1 MKHVSIGTKLAQG
14 YMDFARGTK
23 SFSLKNPLFLL
34 WGLLIPISWCA
45 KIWINATDFLYRH
58 GLRRSYE
65 PPLPIISVGNI
76 TYGGTNK
83 TPFVDMLCRSMQN
96 RGVKVGVVS
105 RGYGG
110 DNADVVVLNNGRI
123 ISPQNGDSDRDLLN
137 KNARRVVG
145 DEPILLSS
153 RLSDVPVVV
162 SRDRMKGIENLAQ
175 KEDIHLIVADD
186 AFQHRRLS
194 RDVDIV
200 LVDATCPFGNGRTLP
215 AGILREDISAL
226 ARAHMVVITRV
237 DQVTPEELFSLRK
250 RLLEIVPIERIFN
263 ARLDVVEWLLWD
275 GVKFRPTRQNIKG
288 LRLLAFSAIGNP
300 PSFINS
306 LKSAGAVA
314 VSERHFLDHHSYSE
328 HDMMSLCK
336 EKNELKRRGEK
347 IDFLSCTEKDIYNLP
362 PSWRTRPSPCPLLVP
377 SVAVTLEDRARFESM
392 LIEHLRPRLVVASNG
407 YGEDAIG
414 VLLAEKLRNEFRVA
428 EVLAFPLV
436 GRGEPYI
443 KRGFSVVSSPSV
455 TPSGG
460 ILKYHLKDIWRD
472 LRSGLLKHIYS
483 QQMDWRGLSGVRT
496 PLCVGDV
503 YLLLHTL
510 WGHGTSPLFVAT
522 AKTVRLSGH
531 WRLERFIIRMLCRR
545 TWTRDGETAEQL
557 LSSGADA
564 LYAGNPIMDLLE
576 GAKRDDFSDS
586 KLILLLP
593 GSRTRAYDD
602 VKLLLDAAELINLT
616 EKHDYIMTAAPT
628 IDMERLVSGCIGWRF
643 ENSRISKNDIT
654 ILIHRGGVQEAA
666 SDASLLIGF
675 GGTAN
680 QLCAGMGIPV
690 ISIDE
695 KGKRVQKKLLGDAEI
710 LVAPTSQALAECALR
725 VLGNSELYSK
735 MSEAGRARMG
745 EGGALDDVTRY
756 AAESLGWRVRC
767 ELYERLIGNGAGI

>member
-1 MKHVSIGTKLAQG
+1 M
-14 YMDFARGTK
+14 
-23 SFSLKNPLFLL
+23 
-34 WGLLIPISWCA
+34 
-45 KIWINATDFLYRH
+45 
-58 GLRRSYE
+58 
-65 PPLPIISVGNI
+65 PIISVGNI

-96 RGVKVGVVS
+96 RGVSVGVVS

-110 DNADVVVLNNGRI
+110 DNSDVVVLREGRI
-123 ISPQNGDSDRDLLN
+123 NEACGDERDALN

-153 RLSDVPVVV
+153 RLPDVPVVV
-162 SRDRMKGIENLAQ
+162 SRDRMKGLKNLAQ
-175 KEDIHLIVADD
+175 IDAVHLAVADD

-215 AGILREDISAL
+215 AGILREDISSL
-226 ARAHMVVITRV
+226 ARAHIVVITRV
-237 DQVTPEELFSLRK
+237 DQVAAAELAALRVQ
-250 RLLEIVPIERIFN
+250 LLEIVPEKRIFN

-275 GVKFRPTRQNIKG
+275 GVKFCPRDEKIEG
-288 LRLLAFSAIGNP
+288 LRALAFSAIGNP
-300 PSFINS
+300 PSFVNS
-306 LKSAGAVA
+306 LKEAGVVVA
-314 VSERHFLDHHSYSE
+314 GERHFLDHHSYSE
-328 HDMMSLCK
+328 RDMASLCE
-336 EKNELKRRGEK
+336 EKTELETDGQK

-362 PSWRTRPSPCPLLVP
+362 LSWRTRLSREPLLVP
-377 SVAVTLEDRARFESM
+377 RVAVELEEKERFESA
-392 LIEHLRPRLVVASNG
+392 LIECLRPRLVVASNG

-414 VLLAEKLRNEFRVA
+414 VLFAEKLREEFPAA

-443 KRGFSVVSSPSV
+443 KRGFSVVSTPSV

-472 LRSGLLKHIYS
+472 LRSGLLRHIYS
-483 QQMDWRGLSGVRT
+483 QQMDWRGLSGART

-510 WGHGTSPLFVAT
+510 WGQGTAPLFVAT

-531 WRLERFIIRMLCRR
+531 WRLERFIIRMFCRK
-545 TWTRDGETAEQL
+545 TWTRDRETAEQL
-557 LSSGADA
+557 SNSGADA
-564 LYAGNPIMDLLE
+564 LYAGNPVMDLLE
-576 GAKRDDFSDS
+576 GVKRGDSSDFPDS
-586 KLILLLP
+586 GLVLLLP
-593 GSRTRAYDD
+593 GSRARAYDD
-602 VKLLLDAAELINLT
+602 VRLLLEATELINAAK
-616 EKHDYIMTAAPT
+616 KHGYIMTVAPT
-628 IDMERLVSGCIGWRF
+628 IDIERLISVCEGWRF
-643 ENSRISKNDIT
+643 ENSTITKNDIA
-654 ILIHRGGVQEAA
+654 IRIHRGGVQEAA
-666 SDASLLIGF
+666 IRASLLIGF

-710 LVAPTSQALAECALR
+710 LVAPTSQALCECALR
-725 VLGNSELYSK
+725 VLDDRELYNK
-735 MSEAGRARMG
+735 MSAAGRERMG
-745 EGGALDDVTRY
+745 EGGAIDDVARY

-767 ELYERLIGNGAGI
+767 ELYETLKHTHS

>member
-1 MKHVSIGTKLAQG
+1 MAQS
-14 YMDFARGTK
+14 YMNFARGHE
-23 SFSLKNPLFLL
+23 SFPPKNPFFLL
-34 WGLLIPISWCA
+34 WNLLIPISWCVKA
-45 KIWINATDFLYRH
+45 WINATDFMYRH

-83 TPFVDMLCRSMQN
+83 TPFVDMLCRSMQS
-96 RGVKVGVVS
+96 RGVSVGVVS

-110 DNADVVVLNNGRI
+110 DNADVVVLREGRI
-123 ISPQNGDSDRDLLN
+123 NEACGDERDALN
-137 KNARRVVG
+137 INARRVVG

-153 RLSDVPVVV
+153 RLPDVPVVV
-162 SRDRMKGIENLAQ
+162 SRDRMKGLENLAQ
-175 KEDIHLIVADD
+175 IGAVHLTVADD
-186 AFQHRRLS
+186 AFQHRHVA

-226 ARAHMVVITRV
+226 ARAHIVVITRV
-237 DQVTPEELFSLRK
+237 DQVAAADLAALRN
-250 RLLEIVPIERIFN
+250 RLLEIVPEKRIFN

-275 GVKFRPTRQNIKG
+275 GVRFCPRDEKIEG
-288 LRLLAFSAIGNP
+288 LRVLAFSAIGNP
-300 PSFINS
+300 PSFVNS
-306 LKSAGAVA
+306 LKEARVVVVG
-314 VSERHFLDHHSYSE
+314 ERHFLDHHSYSE
-328 HDMMSLCK
+328 RDMASLCE
-336 EKNELKRRGEK
+336 EKIALGKDQK

-362 PSWRTRPSPCPLLVP
+362 SLWRTRLSREPLLVP
-377 SVAVTLEDRARFESM
+377 RVAVVIEERARFDSVLTEC
-392 LIEHLRPRLVVASNG
+392 LRPRLVVASNG

-414 VLLAEKLRNEFRVA
+414 VLFAEKLRKSFPAA
-428 EVLAFPLV
+428 EVLTFPLV

-443 KRGFSVVSSPSV
+443 KRGFRVVSTPSV

-460 ILKYHLKDIWRD
+460 ILKYHLRDIWRD

-483 QQMDWRGLSGVRT
+483 QQMDWRGLSEVRT

-510 WGHGTSPLFVAT
+510 WGRGTAPLFVAT

-545 TWTRDGETAEQL
+545 TWTRDRETAEQL
-557 LSSGADA
+557 SLSGADA

-576 GAKRDDFSDS
+576 GAKRDDCSDS
-586 KLILLLP
+586 GLILLLP

-602 VKLLLDAAELINLT
+602 VRLLLEAAELINAA
-616 EKHDYIMTAAPT
+616 EKHDYIMTVAPT
-628 IDMERLVSGCIGWRF
+628 IDMERLVSGCTGWRS
-643 ENSRISKNDIT
+643 ENSTITKNDIA
-654 ILIHRGGVQEAA
+654 IRIHRGGVQEAA

-710 LVAPTSQALAECALR
+710 LVAPTAQALSDCALR
-725 VLGNSELYSK
+725 VLGDRALYDK
-735 MSEAGRARMG
+735 MSAAGRSRMG
-745 EGGALDDVTRY
+745 EGGAVDDVARY

-767 ELYERLIGNGAGI
+767 ELYERLIGNPTGI